1 MAQRPSHRSLRSE
14 LTLRDGRNWA
24 ARALV
29 ALIFVA
35 LGYLSIANSL
45 ANFVVKVQPR
55 AAHALAPNNGVLMGR
70 YSEKTFAQAP
80 MTDPNSP
87 AADLARRALLAD
99 PTAASALTVL
109 GMQAQLR
116 GDAAQARRIFA
127 YSTAL
132 SRRELRPRV
141 WAIEEAV
148 FRGDIAAALHNYDIA
163 LRTSTE
169 ANNLLFPT
177 LAAAL
182 SEPRIRAEL
191 VPILAKM
198 PVWRKDFV
206 AYVALSGVA
215 PEGAMALFEEG
226 RQFGL
231 SVTDDVRADL
241 VNALALQNKHEKAW
255 TYYRSFRSGAQRD
268 RSRDPRFSTLARART
283 VFDWQEG
290 ADAGLAAILREG
302 GHGVLELTAP
312 SNNGGEAISQTQI
325 LPAGTYYFEGR
336 SRELQQPERSQ
347 PYWALT
353 CSDGRELGRVAVS
366 NSDKNEGRF
375 SGRFIVPSDCT
386 VQKLSL
392 IVRPSDDI
400 MGVTGQI
407 ERAQL
412 IPAG

>member
-1 MAQRPSHRSLRSE
+1 MSQRPRRQSLRSV
-14 LTLRDGRNWA
+14 LSLRDGRSWA
-24 ARALV
+24 ARGLV
-29 ALIFVA
+29 VLIFVA
-35 LGYLSIANSL
+35 LGYLGVANSL
-45 ANFVVKVQPR
+45 ANVVAKVQPG
-55 AAHALAPNNGVLMGR
+55 AAHALAPGSGVLMAR
-70 YSEKTFAQAP
+70 YAEKAFAQAP
-80 MTDPNSP
+80 KTDPGSP

-132 SRRELRPRV
+132 SRRELRPRL

-148 FRGDIAAALHNYDIA
+148 IRGDIATALRNYDIA

-191 VPILAKM
+191 LPVLSKT
-198 PVWRKDFV
+198 PVWRKDFL
-206 AYVALSGVA
+206 AYVAHSGVE
-215 PEGAMALFEEG
+215 PEGAMALFAQE
-226 RQFGL
+226 RDFGL
-231 SVTDDVRADL
+231 SITDDVRADL
-241 VNALALQNKHEKAW
+241 VNALALRNKHDKAW
-255 TYYRSFRSGAQRD
+255 TYYRSFRSEAQRD
-268 RSRDPRFSTLARART
+268 RSRDPRFATLADART

-290 ADAGLAAILREG
+290 ADARLAAILREG

-312 SNNGGEAISQTQI
+312 SNNGGEVISQTQL
-325 LPAGTYYFEGR
+325 LPAGTYNFEGR
-336 SRELQQPERSQ
+336 SRGLRQPERSR
-347 PYWALT
+347 PYWSLT
-353 CSDGRELGRVAVS
+353 CLDGRELGRVAVS
-366 NSDKNEGRF
+366 NSDKNDGRF
-375 SGRFIVPSDCT
+375 SGRFIVPPACT
-386 VQKLSL
+386 VQKLAL

-400 MGVTGQI
+400 TGVTGQI

-412 IPAG
+412 VPAG